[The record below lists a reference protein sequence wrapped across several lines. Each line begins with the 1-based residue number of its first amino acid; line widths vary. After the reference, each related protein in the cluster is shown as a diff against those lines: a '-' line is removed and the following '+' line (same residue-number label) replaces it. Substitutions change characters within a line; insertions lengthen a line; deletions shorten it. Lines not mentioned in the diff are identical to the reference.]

1 MLSYVE
7 YLNLPT
13 TMAIIIIAIFLI
25 LQLIGELLEVKGKAV
40 PEFVKVRKY
49 FARRKMEREVIRKM
63 PDILENVQE
72 LLDDVRS
79 HYSEDN
85 IMKRDKWIE
94 DVNCKLKKN
103 DELFEELNKKLD
115 MNRGDLINL
124 IIDNKRDA
132 IINFAYVVADEST
145 FVTREQY
152 NRIFKMYKEYEKIIK
167 DNKLTNG
174 EIDVAYRIINES
186 YEHRM
191 KTHTFGENLRGYDI

>member
-13 TMAIIIIAIFLI
+13 TVAIILIAIFLVI
-25 LQLIGELLEVKGKAV
+25 QLVGELLEVKGRAV
-40 PEFVKVRKY
+40 PEFVKIRKY
-49 FARRKMEREVIRKM
+49 FARRKMEREVIQKM
-63 PDILENVQE
+63 PEVLESVQE
-72 LLDDVRS
+72 LLDDVRF

-94 DVNCKLKKN
+94 GVNCKLKKN

-115 MNRGDLINL
+115 MNRGDLIEL

-132 IINFAYVVADEST
+132 IINFAYIVADEDT

-152 NRIFKMYKEYEKIIK
+152 NRIFKMYKEYERIIK

-186 YEHRM
+186 YENRM
-191 KTHTFGENLRGYDI
+191 KNHTFGENIRGYDI

>member
-13 TMAIIIIAIFLI
+13 TVAIILIATFLAI
-25 LQLIGELLEVKGKAV
+25 QLVGELLEVKGRAV
-40 PEFVKVRKY
+40 PEFVKIRKY
-49 FARRKMEREVIRKM
+49 FARRKMEREVIQKM
-63 PDILENVQE
+63 PEVLESVQE

-94 DVNCKLKKN
+94 GVNCKLKKN

-115 MNRGDLINL
+115 MNRGDLIEL

-132 IINFAYVVADEST
+132 IINFAYIVADEDT

-186 YEHRM
+186 YENRM
-191 KTHTFGENLRGYDI
+191 KNHTFGENIRGYDI

>member
-13 TMAIIIIAIFLI
+13 TVAIILIAAFLAI
-25 LQLIGELLEVKGKAV
+25 QLVGELLEVKGRAV
-40 PEFVKVRKY
+40 PEFVKIRKY
-49 FARRKMEREVIRKM
+49 FARRKMEREVIQKM
-63 PDILENVQE
+63 PEVLGSVQE

-94 DVNCKLKKN
+94 GVNCKLKKN

-115 MNRGDLINL
+115 MNRGDLIEL

-132 IINFAYVVADEST
+132 IINFAYIVADEDT

-186 YEHRM
+186 YENRM
-191 KTHTFGENLRGYDI
+191 KNHTFGENIRGYDI

>member
-13 TMAIIIIAIFLI
+13 AMAVVLIALFLI
-25 LQLIGELLEVKGKAV
+25 LQLIGEILEVKGRAV
-40 PEFVKVRKY
+40 PEFIKIRKY
-49 FARRKMEREVIRKM
+49 FARRKMEREVIQKM
-63 PDILENVQE
+63 PDILENVQI

-132 IINFAYVVADEST
+132 IINFAYVVADEDT

-152 NRIFKMYKEYEKIIK
+152 NRIFKMYKEYERIIK

>member
-13 TMAIIIIAIFLI
+13 AMAVALIALFLI
-25 LQLIGELLEVKGKAV
+25 LQLIGEVLEVKGRAV
-40 PEFVKVRKY
+40 PEFIKIRKY
-49 FARRKMEREVIRKM
+49 FARRKMEREVIQKM
-63 PDILENVQE
+63 PDILENVQT

-124 IIDNKRDA
+124 IIDNKRDT
-132 IINFAYVVADEST
+132 IINFAYVVADEDT

>member
-13 TMAIIIIAIFLI
+13 AMAIVLIVLFLI
-25 LQLIGELLEVKGKAV
+25 LQLIGEILEVKGRAV
-40 PEFVKVRKY
+40 PEFIKIRKY
-49 FARRKMEREVIRKM
+49 FARRKMEREVIQKM
-63 PDILENVQE
+63 PDILENVQI

-132 IINFAYVVADEST
+132 IINFAYVVADEDT

>member
-13 TMAIIIIAIFLI
+13 TVAIILIAIFLAI
-25 LQLIGELLEVKGKAV
+25 QLVGELLEVKGRAV
-40 PEFVKVRKY
+40 PEFVKIRKY
-49 FARRKMEREVIRKM
+49 FARRKMEREVIQKM
-63 PDILENVQE
+63 PEVLENVQE

-79 HYSEDN
+79 HYNEDN

-94 DVNCKLKKN
+94 GVNCKLKKN

-115 MNRGDLINL
+115 MNRGDLIEL

-132 IINFAYVVADEST
+132 IINFAYIVADEDT

-152 NRIFKMYKEYEKIIK
+152 NRIFKMYKEYERIIK

-186 YEHRM
+186 YENRM
-191 KTHTFGENLRGYDI
+191 KNHTFGENIRGYDI

>member
-13 TMAIIIIAIFLI
+13 AMAVVLIALFLI
-25 LQLIGELLEVKGKAV
+25 LQLIGEILEVKGRAV
-40 PEFVKVRKY
+40 PEFIKIRKY

-63 PDILENVQE
+63 PDILENVQI

-132 IINFAYVVADEST
+132 IINFAYVVADEDT

-152 NRIFKMYKEYEKIIK
+152 NRIFKMYKEYERIIK

>member
-13 TMAIIIIAIFLI
+13 AMAIALIVLFLI
-25 LQLIGELLEVKGKAV
+25 LQLIGEILEVKGRAV
-40 PEFVKVRKY
+40 PEFIKIRKY
-49 FARRKMEREVIRKM
+49 FARRKMEREVIQKM
-63 PDILENVQE
+63 PDILENVQI

-132 IINFAYVVADEST
+132 IINFAYVVADEDT

-152 NRIFKMYKEYEKIIK
+152 NRIFKMYKEYERIIK